1 MKALL
6 QITKAI
12 DCFAEDIWVDKDL
25 EVIQNNH
32 LYFI

>member
-12 DCFAEDIWVDKDL
+12 DCSAEDISVDKDL
-25 EVIQNNH
+25 EAIQNNH